1 MSEDK
6 QFKPDTSGL
15 KGNTPSLNS
24 IYFYLTEGCNC
35 KCRHCWITPKY
46 ESGGKGKWPYIT
58 LDALKKVIEQALPL
72 GLSSVKLTGGEP
84 LIHPDILDILAHIK
98 KTGLRLIIETN
109 GLACTPEIAKAIKSC
124 TNAFVSVSLDGAQA
138 DTHNWVRGVDNA
150 YDGALEGIRNLVE
163 AGIRPQ
169 IIMSLVKR
177 NKEQVAD
184 LVKLAEKL
192 NASSVKFNLVA
203 PLMDRGEQL
212 AEQNETLS
220 IQEFIDIGRKI
231 EQEIQPKSKIILSYS
246 HPFAFKS
253 LSTMFEK
260 KDSGKCGIFGIIGV
274 LGSGRYA
281 LCGIGE
287 NVKEMIFGDVGK
299 DKLADIW
306 HNNALLNEIREG
318 LPEKLE
324 GICGDCIMKKMCVGH
339 CIANNYFVNRN
350 LFAPFWFCHEAHKMK
365 LFPESRLVPGSKS
378 AKELST

>member
-6 QFKPDTSGL
+6 NFELNTMDL
-15 KGNTPSLNS
+15 KEGTPSLNT

-46 ESGGKGKWPYIT
+46 ESGGKGKWPYI
-58 LDALKKVIEQALPL
+58 ALPLFKEIIEQARRL
-72 GLSSVKLTGGEP
+72 GLTSVKLTGGEP
-84 LIHPDILDILAHIK
+84 LIHPDILDILAYIENS
-98 KTGLRLIIETN
+98 GLHLVIETN
-109 GLACTPEIAKAIKSC
+109 GLACTPEIAEAIKRC
-124 TNAFVSVSLDGAQA
+124 AKPFVSVSLDGSRA

-150 YDGALEGIRNLVE
+150 YDDALNGIRNLVK

-177 NKEQVAD
+177 NKEQIEE
-184 LVKLAEKL
+184 LVELAEKI

-212 AEQNETLS
+212 AEHDETLS
-220 IQEFIDIGRKI
+220 IQEFIELGRII
-231 EQEIQPKSKIILSYS
+231 EQDIQPKSKIFLSYS

-253 LSTMFEK
+253 LSAIYEK
-260 KDSGKCGIFGIIGV
+260 NDSGRCGIFGIIGV
-274 LGSGRYA
+274 LGSGKYA

-287 NVKEMIFGDVGK
+287 NVKELVFGDAGK

-306 HNNALLNEIREG
+306 HNNSVLNEIRNG

-324 GICGDCIMKKMCVGH
+324 GICGDCIMKKMCLGQ
-339 CIANNYFVNRN
+339 CIANNYFVNNN
-350 LFAPFWFCHEAHKMK
+350 LFAPFWFCQEAHKMK
-365 LFPESRLVPGSKS
+365 LFPESRLIPGSKS
-378 AKELST
+378 AKELSA

>member
-6 QFKPDTSGL
+6 QFEPDTSGL
-15 KGNTPSLNS
+15 KGKTPSLNS

-46 ESGGKGKWPYIT
+46 ESGGKGKWPYI
-58 LDALKKVIEQALPL
+58 ALPAFKKVIKQGLQL

-84 LIHPDILDILAHIK
+84 LIHPDILNILAYIE
-98 KTGLRLIIETN
+98 KTKLRLIIETN
-109 GLACTPEIAKAIKSC
+109 GLACTPEIAKAIKRC
-124 TNAFVSVSLDGAQA
+124 AYPFVSVSLDGAKA

-150 YDGALEGIRNLVE
+150 YDGALEGVRNLVE

-177 NKEQVAD
+177 NKDQIEE
-184 LVKLAEKL
+184 LVELAEKI

-212 AEQNETLS
+212 AEQNETLN
-220 IQEFIDIGRKI
+220 IQEFIELGKI
-231 EQEIQPKSKIILSYS
+231 IEKDIQPKSKIRLSYS

-253 LSTMFEK
+253 LSAMFEK
-260 KDSGKCGIFGIIGV
+260 NDTGRCGIFGIIGV
-274 LGSGRYA
+274 LGSGKYA

-287 NVKEMIFGDVGK
+287 SVKEMIFGDVEK

-324 GICGDCIMKKMCVGH
+324 GICGDCIMKKMCMGQ

-365 LFPESRLVPGSKS
+365 LFPISRLVPNSKS
-378 AKELST
+378 AKELSA